1 MNFCVVA
8 LQHTSAD
15 VRQVAERIIKALY
28 REVGQPVKEYLP
40 PDDDK
45 TRKNTMWRLLF
56 EYFDKVDGKPSKSD
70 IKVTRAKHSQ
80 GNQINIFFVFLFKSL
95 KHVFRDGTTYIMA
108 YFVETYGGNLSG
120 SKSCQEFDYDLK
132 MQHTEM
138 QHIDIACSYKKSH
151 QILSSKKP

>member
-45 TRKNTMWRLLF
+45 SRKNTMWRLLF

-70 IKVTRAKHSQ
+70 IKVTRAEHLQ
-80 GNQINIFFVFLFKSL
+80 GDQINIFLYFSSSL
-95 KHVFRDGTTYIMA
+95 WNHVFRDATTYIMA
-108 YFVETYGGNLSG
+108 YFVKTYGGWI
-120 SKSCQEFDYDLK
+120 QF
-132 MQHTEM
+132 
-138 QHIDIACSYKKSH
+138 
-151 QILSSKKP
+151 